1 MGIHPPQT
9 NTIRAPGSD
18 GLIVLVRI
26 RRFASNRSHQTVRI
40 KPSASDRPHQTI
52 RIRPS
57 ASDHPHQVE
66 AVQTLVK
73 QIGAKH

>member
-40 KPSASDRPHQTI
+40 KPSASDRPHQ
-52 RIRPS
+52 
-57 ASDHPHQVE
+57 VE

>member
-40 KPSASDRPHQTI
+40 KPSASD
-52 RIRPS
+52 
-57 ASDHPHQVE
+57 HPHQVE